1 MLLQLPNAPRDAL
14 KDAQKDA
21 PKDAQKQPVISSQ
34 WEWRIIS

>member
-1 MLLQLPNAPRDAL
+1 MPLQLPNAPKDAP

-34 WEWRIIS
+34 WEWQIIS